1 MKDTRLNVSHYKA
14 PLDDMN
20 FLLFDTLHANKIAE
34 CEAFEDATEDLF
46 KAVMDEAAKFAEQ
59 VLLPVNAQG
68 DREGCQYDPE
78 TYSVKTPDGY
88 KDAYQ
93 HYMQGGWSGLSASP
107 DFGGQGLPHLLKM
120 IVDEMVCSTNLS
132 FGMYPGL
139 SHGAI
144 DCLTEHGS
152 EDLQSKY
159 LPKLVSGEWT
169 GTMCLTEPQCGT
181 DLGLIGT
188 KAIPNGD
195 GYDITGTKIWITG
208 GEQDL
213 VDNIVHLVLAKL
225 PDAPE
230 GSRGISLFLVP
241 KFLEDGTRNTAFCG
255 GLEHKMGI
263 KGSATCV
270 MNFESAKGW
279 LIGEPNK
286 GLKCMFTMMNAAR
299 IMVGMQ
305 GLGLAETGYQ
315 VSRSFAKERLQS
327 RSIAG
332 AVKPDEK
339 ADPII
344 VHPDVRRMLLRQK
357 AIIEGSRAMAYW
369 TGLHLDL
376 SHAHADADQ
385 RERSDDIVQL
395 MTPIVKSFL
404 TDEGFV
410 SCDQALQSMGG
421 AGFTQD
427 WPVEQLLRDGRI
439 ARIYEG
445 TNGIQALDLVGRKL
459 TMKGGRLAHTYLSE
473 IKQLLEGV
481 SNSSHLASA
490 NSFIEI
496 LQETLGGLV
505 IKAAKDPLEAAS
517 AATPLLRMFALTTVA
532 VLWAKMAAQSEAEE
546 TVGSYSEAFLSSKRK
561 TADHYFRLFQPEMTA
576 LAEEVKSGKETLM
589 ALTEEEF

>member
-1 MKDTRLNVSHYKA
+1 MSHYKA
-14 PLDDMN
+14 PLDNMN
-20 FLLFDTLHANKIAE
+20 FLLFDTLQANKIAE
-34 CEAFEDATEDLF
+34 CERFEDATEDLF
-46 KAVMDEAAKFAEQ
+46 RAIMDEAAKFSKL
-59 VLLPVNAQG
+59 VLLPVNTPG
-68 DREGCQYDPE
+68 DREGCQYDPA
-78 TYSVKTPDGY
+78 TRSVKTPDGF

-93 HYMQGGWSGLSASP
+93 TYMQGGWSGLSASP

-144 DCLTEHGS
+144 DCLTKHGS
-152 EDLQSKY
+152 KTLQNAY
-159 LPKLVSGEWT
+159 LPKLIAGEWT

-188 KAIPNGD
+188 KASPNGD

-213 VDNIVHLVLAKL
+213 VDNIIHLVLAKL

-241 KFLEDGTRNTAFCG
+241 KFLKDGTRNTAFCG

-263 KGSATCV
+263 NGSATCV
-270 MNFESAKGW
+270 MNFEGAKGW

-299 IMVGMQ
+299 IMVGIQ

-315 VSRSFAKERLQS
+315 VSLGFAKERLQS

-332 AVKPDEK
+332 AEHPNEK

-376 SHAHADADQ
+376 SHGHADSVQ

-404 TDEGFV
+404 TDEGFFC
-410 SCDQALQSMGG
+410 CDQALQSMGG

-427 WPVEQLLRDGRI
+427 LPVEQLLRDGRI
-439 ARIYEG
+439 PRIYEG

-459 TMKGGRLAHTYLSE
+459 TMNNGRLAHTYLSE
-473 IKQLLEGV
+473 MNKILDDV
-481 SNSSHLASA
+481 SNVGHLARA
-490 NSFIEI
+490 NSFIEV
-496 LQETLGGLV
+496 LQEALGVLI
-505 IKAAKDPLEAAS
+505 IKTVKDPVEAAA
-517 AATPLLRMFALTTVA
+517 AATPLLRMFALTTLA
-532 VLWAKMAAQSEAEE
+532 VLWAKMAAQSEAAG
-546 TVGSYSEAFLSSKRK
+546 TVENYSEAFLSSKRK
-561 TADHYFRLFQPEMTA
+561 TADHYFRLFQPEIVA
-576 LAEEVKSGKETLM
+576 LAEEVKSGKDTLM
-589 ALTEEEF
+589 ALTADEF